1 MSSYDESG
9 GTFNGSNLLD
19 GGGNGIFNGSNFL
32 DDLGIN
38 GSSSSGNSSGNSSY
52 SNATAEEES
61 CHVEQLLI
69 YSPVTQVLFSLC
81 YAAIF
86 LLVKS
91 FCFEKIRVN
100 QTIF

>member
-9 GTFNGSNLLD
+9 GTFNSSNLLD
-19 GGGNGIFNGSNFL
+19 GSGNGIFNGSNFL
-32 DDLGIN
+32 DDIGIN
-38 GSSSSGNSSGNSSY
+38 GSSSGNSSGNSSF

-86 LLVKS
+86 LLVK
-91 FCFEKIRVN
+91 
-100 QTIF
+100 IFFLKK